1 MEFTP
6 VVKLKK
12 INSMNNQIKI
22 STVIVTL
29 VSAFLVY
36 ASFVLGD
43 SENYL
48 FPRLISATI
57 AILTMM
63 LWFEKGEADKSTNF
77 KDLMPGIAI
86 ASAFIL
92 LLKILGF
99 YLASMIVFF
108 SLVMYYSKP
117 TESKDFWRVLLIKLG
132 VTIVFTFTLY
142 ALFTLLLKV
151 RTPEGLF

>member
-1 MEFTP
+1 
-6 VVKLKK
+6 
-12 INSMNNQIKI
+12 MNKQIKI
-22 STVIVTL
+22 STVLVTL

-36 ASFVLGD
+36 ASFVFGN
-43 SENYL
+43 SEDYL
-48 FPRLISATI
+48 FPRLISSMI
-57 AILTMM
+57 AVLSLM
-63 LWFEKGEADKSTNF
+63 LWFEKGDADKPTNF

-86 ASAFIL
+86 ATAFIL

-117 TESKDFWRVLLIKLG
+117 IESKDFWRVLLIKLG
-132 VTIVFTFTLY
+132 VTIVFSLTLY

>member
-1 MEFTP
+1 
-6 VVKLKK
+6 
-12 INSMNNQIKI
+12 MNKQIKI

-29 VSAFLVY
+29 ISAFLVY

-43 SENYL
+43 LEDYL
-48 FPRLISATI
+48 FPRLISVLI
-57 AILTMM
+57 ALLSLM

-86 ASAFIL
+86 ATAFIL

-108 SLVMYYSKP
+108 TLVMYYSKP
-117 TESKDFWRVLLIKLG
+117 IESKDFWRVLLIKLG
-132 VTIVFTFTLY
+132 VTIMFTLTLY
-142 ALFTLLLKV
+142 GLFTLLLQV

>member
-1 MEFTP
+1 MAFTR
-6 VVKLKK
+6 VENLNR
-12 INSMNNQIKI
+12 IMNKPFKI
-22 STVIVTL
+22 STVLITL
-29 VSAFLVY
+29 FSAFLVY
-36 ASFVLGD
+36 ASFVLGNNED
-43 SENYL
+43 YL
-48 FPRLISATI
+48 FPRLISGTI
-57 AILTMM
+57 AVLSLM

-86 ASAFIL
+86 ATAFIL
-92 LLKILGF
+92 SLKLLGF

-108 SLVMYYSKP
+108 TLVMYYSKP

-132 VTIVFTFTLY
+132 VTIVFSLTLY

>member
-1 MEFTP
+1 M
-6 VVKLKK
+6 
-12 INSMNNQIKI
+12 NSQIKL

-29 VSAFLVY
+29 VGAFLVY
-36 ASFVLGD
+36 SSFILGD

-48 FPRLISATI
+48 FPRLTSATI
-57 AILTMM
+57 AILTIM

-77 KDLMPGIAI
+77 KDLLPGIAI

-108 SLVMYYSKP
+108 TLVMYYTKP
-117 TESKDFWRVLLIKLG
+117 MESKDFWRVLLIKLG
-132 VTIVFTFTLY
+132 VAFVFTFALY
-142 ALFTLLLKV
+142 GLFTLLLKV
-151 RTPEGLF
+151 HTPEGLF

>member
-1 MEFTP
+1 M
-6 VVKLKK
+6 
-12 INSMNNQIKI
+12 NSQIKL

-29 VSAFLVY
+29 VGAFLVY
-36 ASFVLGD
+36 SSFILGD

-57 AILTMM
+57 AILTIM

-108 SLVMYYSKP
+108 TLVMYYTKP

-132 VTIVFTFTLY
+132 VAFMFTFALY
-142 ALFTLLLKV
+142 GLFTLLLKV
-151 RTPEGLF
+151 HTPEGLF

>member
-1 MEFTP
+1 
-6 VVKLKK
+6 
-12 INSMNNQIKI
+12 MNKQIKI

-29 VSAFLVY
+29 ISAFLVY

-43 SENYL
+43 LEDYL
-48 FPRLISATI
+48 FPRLISVLI
-57 AILTMM
+57 ALLSLM

-86 ASAFIL
+86 ATAFIL

-108 SLVMYYSKP
+108 SLVMFYNKP
-117 TESKDFWRVLLIKLG
+117 SESKDFWRVLLTKLG
-132 VTIVFTFTLY
+132 VTIVFTLTLY
-142 ALFTLLLKV
+142 GLFTLLLQV

>member
-1 MEFTP
+1 
-6 VVKLKK
+6 
-12 INSMNNQIKI
+12 MNKPFKI
-22 STVIVTL
+22 STVLITL

-36 ASFVLGD
+36 ASFVLGN
-43 SENYL
+43 SEDYL
-48 FPRLISATI
+48 FPRLISGTI
-57 AILTMM
+57 AVLSLM

-86 ASAFIL
+86 AAAFIFS
-92 LLKILGF
+92 LKILGF

-108 SLVMYYSKP
+108 TLVMYYSKP
-117 TESKDFWRVLLIKLG
+117 AEPKDFWRVLLIKLG
-132 VTIVFTFTLY
+132 VTIVFSLTLY

>member
-1 MEFTP
+1 
-6 VVKLKK
+6 
-12 INSMNNQIKI
+12 MNKQIKI
-22 STVIVTL
+22 STVLVTL

-36 ASFVLGD
+36 ASFVLGN
-43 SENYL
+43 SEDYL
-48 FPRLISATI
+48 FPRLISAMI
-57 AILTMM
+57 AVLSLM
-63 LWFEKGEADKSTNF
+63 LWFEKGDADKSTNF

-86 ASAFIL
+86 ATAFIL

-117 TESKDFWRVLLIKLG
+117 IESKDFWRVLLIKLG
-132 VTIVFTFTLY
+132 VTIVFTMTLY
-142 ALFTLLLKV
+142 GLFTLLLQV

>member
-1 MEFTP
+1 
-6 VVKLKK
+6 
-12 INSMNNQIKI
+12 MNKQIKI
-22 STVIVTL
+22 STVLVTL

-36 ASFVLGD
+36 ASFVLGS
-43 SENYL
+43 SEDYL
-48 FPRLISATI
+48 FPRLISAMI
-57 AILTMM
+57 AVLSLM
-63 LWFEKGEADKSTNF
+63 LWFEKGDADKTTNF

-86 ASAFIL
+86 ATAFIL

-117 TESKDFWRVLLIKLG
+117 SESKDFWRVLLIKLG
-132 VTIVFTFTLY
+132 ITIVFTMTLY
-142 ALFTLLLKV
+142 GLFTLLLQV

>member
-1 MEFTP
+1 M
-6 VVKLKK
+6 
-12 INSMNNQIKI
+12 NSQIKL

-29 VSAFLVY
+29 VGAFLVY
-36 ASFVLGD
+36 SSFILGD

-57 AILTMM
+57 AILTIM

-108 SLVMYYSKP
+108 TLVMYYSKP
-117 TESKDFWRVLLIKLG
+117 MESKDFWRVLLIKFG
-132 VTIVFTFTLY
+132 VAFMFTFALY
-142 ALFTLLLKV
+142 GLFTLLLKV
-151 RTPEGLF
+151 HTPEGLF

>member
-1 MEFTP
+1 
-6 VVKLKK
+6 
-12 INSMNNQIKI
+12 MNKQIKI

-29 VSAFLVY
+29 ISAFLVY

-43 SENYL
+43 LEDYL
-48 FPRLISATI
+48 FPRLISVLI
-57 AILTMM
+57 ALLSLM

-86 ASAFIL
+86 ATAFIL

-108 SLVMYYSKP
+108 TLVMYYSKP
-117 TESKDFWRVLLIKLG
+117 IESKDFWRVLLTKLG
-132 VTIVFTFTLY
+132 VTIMFTLTLY
-142 ALFTLLLKV
+142 GLFTLLLQV

>member
-1 MEFTP
+1 MN
-6 VVKLKK
+6 KK
-12 INSMNNQIKI
+12 IKI
-22 STVIVTL
+22 STVLVTL

-36 ASFVLGD
+36 ASFVLGN
-43 SENYL
+43 SEDYL
-48 FPRLISATI
+48 FPRLISAMI
-57 AILTMM
+57 AVLSLM
-63 LWFEKGEADKSTNF
+63 LWFEKGDADKSTNF

-86 ASAFIL
+86 ATAFIL

-117 TESKDFWRVLLIKLG
+117 SESKDFWRVLLIKLG
-132 VTIVFTFTLY
+132 ITIVFTMTLY
-142 ALFTLLLKV
+142 GLFTLLLQV

>member
-1 MEFTP
+1 MNSQ
-6 VVKLKK
+6 VKL
-12 INSMNNQIKI
+12 

-29 VSAFLVY
+29 VGAFLVY
-36 ASFVLGD
+36 SSFILGD

-57 AILTMM
+57 AILTIM

-108 SLVMYYSKP
+108 TLVMYYSKP

-132 VTIVFTFTLY
+132 VAFVFTFALY
-142 ALFTLLLKV
+142 GLFTLLLKV
-151 RTPEGLF
+151 HTPEGLF

>member
-1 MEFTP
+1 MNSQ
-6 VVKLKK
+6 VKL
-12 INSMNNQIKI
+12 

-29 VSAFLVY
+29 IGAFLVY
-36 ASFVLGD
+36 SSFILGD

-57 AILTMM
+57 AILTIM

-108 SLVMYYSKP
+108 TLVMYYTKP
-117 TESKDFWRVLLIKLG
+117 MESKDFWRVLLIKLG
-132 VTIVFTFTLY
+132 VAFMFTFALY
-142 ALFTLLLKV
+142 GLFTLLLKV
-151 RTPEGLF
+151 HTPEGLF

>member
-1 MEFTP
+1 
-6 VVKLKK
+6 
-12 INSMNNQIKI
+12 MNKQIKI
-22 STVIVTL
+22 STVLVTL
-29 VSAFLVY
+29 VSAFLAY
-36 ASFVLGD
+36 ASFVFGN
-43 SENYL
+43 SEDYL
-48 FPRLISATI
+48 FPRLISSMI
-57 AILTMM
+57 AVLSLM
-63 LWFEKGEADKSTNF
+63 LWFEKGDADKPTNF

-86 ASAFIL
+86 ATAFIL

-117 TESKDFWRVLLIKLG
+117 IESKDFWRVLLIKLG
-132 VTIVFTFTLY
+132 VTIVFSLTLY

>member
-1 MEFTP
+1 
-6 VVKLKK
+6 
-12 INSMNNQIKI
+12 MNKQIKI
-22 STVIVTL
+22 STVLVTL

-36 ASFVLGD
+36 ASFALGN
-43 SENYL
+43 SEDYL
-48 FPRLISATI
+48 FPRLISVMI
-57 AILTMM
+57 AVLSLM
-63 LWFEKGEADKSTNF
+63 LWFEKGDADKSTNF

-86 ASAFIL
+86 ATAFIL

-117 TESKDFWRVLLIKLG
+117 IESKDFWRVLLIKLG
-132 VTIVFTFTLY
+132 VTIVFSLTLY

>member
-1 MEFTP
+1 
-6 VVKLKK
+6 
-12 INSMNNQIKI
+12 MNKHIKI
-22 STVIVTL
+22 STVIITL
-29 VSAFLVY
+29 ISAFLVY
-36 ASFVLGD
+36 ASFILGS
-43 SENYL
+43 SEDYL
-48 FPRLISATI
+48 FPRLISVMI
-57 AILTMM
+57 AVLSLM
-63 LWFEKGEADKSTNF
+63 LWFEKGDADKSTNF

-117 TESKDFWRVLLIKLG
+117 IESKDFWRVLLIKLG
-132 VTIVFTFTLY
+132 VTIVFTLTLY
-142 ALFTLLLKV
+142 GLFTLLLQV

>member
-1 MEFTP
+1 
-6 VVKLKK
+6 
-12 INSMNNQIKI
+12 MNKQIKI

-29 VSAFLVY
+29 ISAFLVY
-36 ASFVLGD
+36 ASFVLGNLED
-43 SENYL
+43 YL
-48 FPRLISATI
+48 FPRLISVLI
-57 AILTMM
+57 AFLSLM

-86 ASAFIL
+86 ATAFIL

-108 SLVMYYSKP
+108 MLVMYYSKP
-117 TESKDFWRVLLIKLG
+117 IESKDFWRVLLTKLG
-132 VTIVFTFTLY
+132 VTIVFTLTLY
-142 ALFTLLLKV
+142 GLFTLLLQV

>member
-1 MEFTP
+1 
-6 VVKLKK
+6 
-12 INSMNNQIKI
+12 MNKQIKI
-22 STVIVTL
+22 STVLVTL

-36 ASFVLGD
+36 ASFVLGN
-43 SENYL
+43 SEDYL
-48 FPRLISATI
+48 FPRLISAMI
-57 AILTMM
+57 AVLSLM
-63 LWFEKGEADKSTNF
+63 LWFEKGDADKSTNF

-86 ASAFIL
+86 ATAFIL

-132 VTIVFTFTLY
+132 VTIVFSLTLY

>member
-1 MEFTP
+1 M
-6 VVKLKK
+6 
-12 INSMNNQIKI
+12 NSQIKL

-29 VSAFLVY
+29 VGAFLVY
-36 ASFVLGD
+36 SSFILGD

-57 AILTMM
+57 AILTIM

-99 YLASMIVFF
+99 YLASMIIFF
-108 SLVMYYSKP
+108 TLVMYYSKP
-117 TESKDFWRVLLIKLG
+117 IESKDFWRVLLIKLG
-132 VTIVFTFTLY
+132 VAFMFTFALY
-142 ALFTLLLKV
+142 GLFTLLLKV
-151 RTPEGLF
+151 HTPEGLF

>member
-1 MEFTP
+1 M
-6 VVKLKK
+6 
-12 INSMNNQIKI
+12 NSQIKL

-29 VSAFLVY
+29 VGAFLVY
-36 ASFVLGD
+36 SSFILGD

-57 AILTMM
+57 AILTIM

-132 VTIVFTFTLY
+132 VAFVFTFALY
-142 ALFTLLLKV
+142 GLFTLLLKV
-151 RTPEGLF
+151 HTPEGLF

>member
-1 MEFTP
+1 MNSQ
-6 VVKLKK
+6 VKL
-12 INSMNNQIKI
+12 

-29 VSAFLVY
+29 VGAFLVY
-36 ASFVLGD
+36 SSFILGD

-57 AILTMM
+57 AILTIM

-108 SLVMYYSKP
+108 TLVMYYTKP
-117 TESKDFWRVLLIKLG
+117 MESKDFWRVLLIKLG
-132 VTIVFTFTLY
+132 VAFMFTFALY
-142 ALFTLLLKV
+142 GLFTLLLKV
-151 RTPEGLF
+151 HTPEGLF

>member
-1 MEFTP
+1 
-6 VVKLKK
+6 
-12 INSMNNQIKI
+12 MNKQIKI
-22 STVIVTL
+22 STVLVTL

-36 ASFVLGD
+36 ASFVLGN
-43 SENYL
+43 SEDYL
-48 FPRLISATI
+48 FPRLISSMI
-57 AILTMM
+57 AVLSLM
-63 LWFEKGEADKSTNF
+63 LWFEKGDADKSTNF

-86 ASAFIL
+86 ATAFIL

-117 TESKDFWRVLLIKLG
+117 IESKDFWRVLLIKLG
-132 VTIVFTFTLY
+132 VTIVFSLTLY

>member
-1 MEFTP
+1 
-6 VVKLKK
+6 
-12 INSMNNQIKI
+12 MNKQIKI
-22 STVIVTL
+22 STVLVTL

-36 ASFVLGD
+36 ASFVFGN
-43 SENYL
+43 SEDYL
-48 FPRLISATI
+48 FPRLISSMI
-57 AILTMM
+57 AALSLM
-63 LWFEKGEADKSTNF
+63 LWFEKGDADKPTNF

-86 ASAFIL
+86 ATAFIL

-132 VTIVFTFTLY
+132 VTIVFSLTLY

>member
-1 MEFTP
+1 M
-6 VVKLKK
+6 
-12 INSMNNQIKI
+12 NSQIKL

-29 VSAFLVY
+29 VGAFLVY
-36 ASFVLGD
+36 SSFILGD

-57 AILTMM
+57 AILTIM

-108 SLVMYYSKP
+108 TLVMYYSKP
-117 TESKDFWRVLLIKLG
+117 MESKDFWRVLLIKLG
-132 VTIVFTFTLY
+132 VAFMFTFALY
-142 ALFTLLLKV
+142 GLFTLLLKV
-151 RTPEGLF
+151 HTPEDLF

>member
-1 MEFTP
+1 
-6 VVKLKK
+6 
-12 INSMNNQIKI
+12 MNKQIKI

-29 VSAFLVY
+29 ISAFLVY
-36 ASFVLGD
+36 ASFVLGNLED
-43 SENYL
+43 YL
-48 FPRLISATI
+48 FPRLISVLI
-57 AILTMM
+57 AFLSLM

-86 ASAFIL
+86 ATAFIL

-117 TESKDFWRVLLIKLG
+117 IESKDFWRVLLTKLG
-132 VTIVFTFTLY
+132 VTIVFTLTLY
-142 ALFTLLLKV
+142 GLFTLLLQV

>member
-1 MEFTP
+1 
-6 VVKLKK
+6 
-12 INSMNNQIKI
+12 MNKQIKI

-29 VSAFLVY
+29 ISAFLVY
-36 ASFVLGD
+36 ASFVLGNLED
-43 SENYL
+43 YL
-48 FPRLISATI
+48 FPRLISVLI
-57 AILTMM
+57 ALLSLM

-86 ASAFIL
+86 ATAFIL

-108 SLVMYYSKP
+108 TLVMYYSKP
-117 TESKDFWRVLLIKLG
+117 IESKDFWRVLLTKLG
-132 VTIVFTFTLY
+132 VTIVFTLTLY
-142 ALFTLLLKV
+142 GLFTLLLQV

>member
-1 MEFTP
+1 MNSQ
-6 VVKLKK
+6 VKL
-12 INSMNNQIKI
+12 

-29 VSAFLVY
+29 VGAFLVY
-36 ASFVLGD
+36 SSFILGD

-57 AILTMM
+57 AILTIM

-108 SLVMYYSKP
+108 TLVMYYTKP
-117 TESKDFWRVLLIKLG
+117 MESKDFWRVLLIKLG
-132 VTIVFTFTLY
+132 VAFIFTFALY
-142 ALFTLLLKV
+142 GLFTLLLKV
-151 RTPEGLF
+151 HTPEGLF